1 MSDETTNLADPIGN
15 ALMAMDDTARKFS
28 QQAPEWASA
37 IGRFLVAF
45 ASCEQWIRQF
55 TFTFGSRNV
64 AAAVDGASIRTRC
77 DVASALVR
85 DLWLVADVQAKSD
98 AVFAQVR
105 ALADE
110 RNLVAHNPPRWYIE
124 SEVDEPK
131 ISFQIR
137 HPTKPGRRVDLAD
150 VRALHAKTAQLTHE
164 LANVF
169 QAVGSVQNRVKTPV
183 S

>member
-1 MSDETTNLADPIGN
+1 MSDEKTNLADPIGN
-15 ALMAMDDTARKFS
+15 ALMAMDETAREFS

-37 IGRFLVAF
+37 IGRLLVAF

-77 DVASALVR
+77 DVAAALVS
-85 DLWLVADVQAKSD
+85 DLWLVADVQAKAD
-98 AVFAQVR
+98 AVFARVR

-110 RNLVAHNPPRWYIE
+110 RNLVAHNPPLWYIE
-124 SEVDEPK
+124 SGVDEPN

-137 HPTKPGRRVDLAD
+137 HPTKLARRVDLAG
-150 VRALHAKTAQLTHE
+150 VRALHTKTAQLTHE
-164 LANVF
+164 LANLF
-169 QAVGSVQNRVKTPV
+169 AAVGSVQNRMST
-183 S
+183 SAS